1 MLLPL
6 HRQNIDDMP
15 NAKYQNSAMEYAL
28 WYQEHL
34 LLMESFLG
42 KKIEAK
48 IETIIDRKFN
58 EYIENV
64 KNEKYSNKN
73 P

>member
-1 MLLPL
+1 
-6 HRQNIDDMP
+6 MP

-34 LLMESFLG
+34 LQMECVLG

-48 IETIIDRKFN
+48 IEKIIDRKFK
-58 EYIENV
+58 EYIESV
-64 KNEKYSNKN
+64 KNEKYSNNN

>member
-34 LLMESFLG
+34 LQMESFLG

-48 IETIIDRKFN
+48 IETIINRKFK

>member
-1 MLLPL
+1 
-6 HRQNIDDMP
+6 
-15 NAKYQNSAMEYAL
+15 MEYAL

-34 LLMESFLG
+34 LQMESFLG

-48 IETIIDRKFN
+48 IETIINRKFN

-64 KNEKYSNKN
+64 KNEKYSNKS

>member
-1 MLLPL
+1 MIREKRTFAPTFASSK
-6 HRQNIDDMP
+6 HR
-15 NAKYQNSAMEYAL
+15 
-28 WYQEHL
+28 YQEHL
-34 LLMESFLG
+34 LQMESFLG

-48 IETIIDRKFN
+48 IETIINRKFN